1 MKTHEMDVVC
11 ATTITTKKL
20 SRLAKLILF
29 TIQKVSDAS
38 RHKLITTLDPQ
49 LLAKRGKILRKS
61 LNDAVSTSHARVTCR
76 PSDHNDVRSSF
87 ISPVPIKLEYEF
99 SCSST
104 PPRRS
109 YASAITRCHVRR
121 SGSRKLLINKKQ
133 RHAYIRYNTLP
144 KVRDSA
150 WERHVAKAVFP
161 DVASS
166 TGASTESCHVD
177 RAAEEFIQRFHRQ
190 LRLQRWMMSQDV

>member
-1 MKTHEMDVVC
+1 MYTHEMEVC
-11 ATTITTKKL
+11 STVTTKKL

-38 RHKLITTLDPQ
+38 RHKLLTTLDPQ
-49 LLAKRGKILRKS
+49 LLAKRGKTLRKS
-61 LNDAVSTSHARVTCR
+61 LNDAVSTSHSRITCR
-76 PSDHNDVRSSF
+76 PADYEDIQSSF
-87 ISPVPIKLEYEF
+87 ISPVPIQLDYEF

-109 YASAITRCHVRR
+109 YASNTTGRR
-121 SGSRKLLINKKQ
+121 SGSRKPLINKRQ
-133 RHAYIRYNTLP
+133 RQAYVRYNTLP

-150 WERHVAKAVFP
+150 WERHVAAAVFP

-166 TGASTESCHVD
+166 TGTMESGYVD

-190 LRLQRWMMSQDV
+190 LRLQRWMMAQEV

>member
-1 MKTHEMDVVC
+1 MQPHDQMEVC
-11 ATTITTKKL
+11 STVTTKKL
-20 SRLAKLILF
+20 SSLAKLILF

-38 RHKLITTLDPQ
+38 RHKLLTKLDPH
-49 LLAKRGKILRKS
+49 LLAKHGKTLRKS
-61 LNDAVSTSHARVTCR
+61 LNDVVSTSHSRITCR
-76 PSDHNDVRSSF
+76 PSDHDDVRSSF
-87 ISPVPIKLEYEF
+87 ISPVPIQLHYEF

-109 YASAITRCHVRR
+109 YAPTTTGYHVSIGRR
-121 SGSRKLLINKKQ
+121 KPLINKRQ

-144 KVRDSA
+144 KVR
-150 WERHVAKAVFP
+150 HVAAAVFP

-166 TGASTESCHVD
+166 TGTMDSCHVD

-190 LRLQRWMMSQDV
+190 LRLQRWMMAQEV

>member
-1 MKTHEMDVVC
+1 MQTHDEMEVC
-11 ATTITTKKL
+11 STVTTKKL
-20 SRLAKLILF
+20 SSLAKLILL

-38 RHKLITTLDPQ
+38 RHKLLTTLDPH
-49 LLAKRGKILRKS
+49 LLAKHGKTLRKS
-61 LNDAVSTSHARVTCR
+61 LNDAVSTSHSRITCR
-76 PSDHNDVRSSF
+76 PSDHDDVRSSF
-87 ISPVPIKLEYEF
+87 ISPVPIQLDYEF

-109 YASAITRCHVRR
+109 YASATTGCHVSNGRR
-121 SGSRKLLINKKQ
+121 KPLINKRQ

-144 KVRDSA
+144 KVR
-150 WERHVAKAVFP
+150 HVAAAVFP

-166 TGASTESCHVD
+166 TGTMDSCHVD

-190 LRLQRWMMSQDV
+190 LRLQKWMMAQEV

>member
-1 MKTHEMDVVC
+1 MQTHEAMEVC
-11 ATTITTKKL
+11 STVTTKKL
-20 SRLAKLILF
+20 SSLAKLIFF

-38 RHKLITTLDPQ
+38 RHKLLTTLDPQ

-61 LNDAVSTSHARVTCR
+61 LNNAVSTSHSRITCR
-76 PSDHNDVRSSF
+76 PSYHHDVRSSF
-87 ISPVPIKLEYEF
+87 ISPVPIQLEYEF

-109 YASAITRCHVRR
+109 YATTGRR
-121 SGSRKLLINKKQ
+121 SGSHKPLINKRQ

-144 KVRDSA
+144 KARDSI
-150 WERHVAKAVFP
+150 WDRHVAAAVFP
-161 DVASS
+161 DVASN
-166 TGASTESCHVD
+166 ASTMDSCHVD

-190 LRLQRWMMSQDV
+190 LRLQKWMMAQEV